1 MLTIFCIDSNAGSRC
16 RTYYCTVDRWTRH
29 LATPDMDEQNNC
41 TESSYFLTC
50 KMTMRDVQLLHRDR
64 RCLLNADVVD
74 TCDLEVRHRNSDRV
88 ATLDAI
94 YCKIYSLLVQF
105 KGVVYKNPH
114 CAACNGVKIND
125 TSCLETKTKGNHSG
139 DLRKILL
146 IPIFKFLGFEKL
158 SRKFIFIFFRW
169 SPLFYFLF
177 STFLW
182 NFFLC

>member
-1 MLTIFCIDSNAGSRC
+1 
-16 RTYYCTVDRWTRH
+16 
-29 LATPDMDEQNNC
+29 MDEQNNC

-125 TSCLETKTKGNHSG
+125 TSCLETKAKGNHSG

-158 SRKFIFIFFRW
+158 SRKFFLFFHVVPSILFFIFHL
-169 SPLFYFLF
+169 PLEFLPV
-177 STFLW
+177 LKP
-182 NFFLC
+182 